1 MAIDSSEI
9 PYEQDVVEPK
19 SPRGRPIGDKMIIGG
34 AKAGAKAVELSGKAI
49 LGVAKLTKNVVSPP
63 TRLVARNLWGA
74 KWGMAVSAGAI
85 TLGGA
90 AENPAGARDFTKA
103 LVTDPVAT
111 VRPAVPV
118 VKDALLDAVD
128 TAISKTRQGS
138 ELESGKNK
146 VEMDA
151 NLSAVVGFYWPGASE
166 QDRQKIETN
175 VSVMHDYYVGT
186 PNQKAL
192 LPPETYKILESKSK
206 LIENSC
212 VDAPWFANAVVGLAI
227 AESRG
232 GVDGKLENMT
242 DAKALGPFMMTED
255 FIRDHGYEPTN
266 DENDPRLSWE
276 ITVPIVVEELT
287 KRTEHF
293 GGNLGFAIM
302 SWHRGVKAVDDDLLQ
317 LATQKG
323 LSTDV
328 PIAQLVHENS
338 FTEFDLEED
347 PVIGEM
353 LKQPG
358 QDSTAI
364 FVLRNAAGV
373 LVWVHVHQLEEK
385 IKSEE
390 LQKPSAEI
398 IEFPQKDQE
407 KAA

>member
-9 PYEQDVVEPK
+9 PYDQAEVEPK
-19 SPRGRPIGDKMIIGG
+19 PPRGTPIGDKMIIGG
-34 AKAGAKAVELSGKAI
+34 VKAGAKAVELSGKAI
-49 LGVAKLTKNVVSPP
+49 LGVAKLTKNVVSSP

-74 KWGMAVSAGAI
+74 KLGMAVGAGAI

-118 VKDALLDAVD
+118 VTDALLDAVD
-128 TAISKTRQGS
+128 TAISKTRHSS

-151 NLSAVVGFYWPGASE
+151 NLSAVVGFYWPGAGEYDS
-166 QDRQKIETN
+166 RKIATN

-186 PNQKAL
+186 KDQQPL
-192 LPPETYKILESKSK
+192 LPPETYSILKSKSK
-206 LIENSC
+206 LIEEKC
-212 VDAPWFANAVVGLAI
+212 TGAPWLANAVVGLAI

-242 DAKALGPFMMTED
+242 DVGALGPFMMTED
-255 FIRDHGYEPTN
+255 FIRDYGYEPTN

-276 ITVPIVVEELT
+276 ITVPIVVDVLT

-328 PIAQLVHENS
+328 PIAQLVHENN

-358 QDSTAI
+358 QNSTVI
-364 FVLRNAAGV
+364 FVLRNAAGA
-373 LVWVHVHQLEEK
+373 LVWVHVHQLGEK

-398 IEFPQKDQE
+398 IEFPQQDQE